1 MLNFIF
7 KKKTTDQ
14 YSIPTT
20 NSIGFGLGN
29 PDTSINQNENMF
41 YKIVLSLFFF
51 KKNLL
56 SEYISQSVKPVC
68 FLGSRELV
76 MDFVNEPNFQ

>member
-7 KKKTTDQ
+7 KKKTDQ

-51 KKNLL
+51 KRIFSVNISHNLL
-56 SEYISQSVKPVC
+56 NQYA
-68 FLGSRELV
+68 FLVVE
-76 MDFVNEPNFQ
+76 N